1 MTDILTTWNLQN
13 GDWSLAKPGLAEDDG
28 LRTAIIIS
36 LFTDRRAN
44 DDDVLPDTTGDK
56 RGWFGDNFAS
66 NDGDQIGSRLWLLS
80 REKQLSNAL
89 LKAREY
95 CSEALQWMIA
105 DGVAKSV
112 EVASE
117 ILRDGVLAVY
127 ITISKPTGSAQQF
140 KFETQWN
147 AS

>member
-1 MTDILTTWNLQN
+1 MTDIKTTWDLER
-13 GDWSLAKPGLAEDDG
+13 GDWSFTQPGLSEDEG

-44 DDDVLPDTTGDK
+44 ADDELPNATGNR
-56 RGWFGDNFAS
+56 RGWFGDNFAAI
-66 NDGDQIGSRLWLLS
+66 DGDQIGSRLWLLS
-80 REKQLSNAL
+80 REKQLVNVL

-95 CSEALQWMIA
+95 CKEALQWMIA

-112 EVASE
+112 EVVSDV
-117 ILRDGVLAVY
+117 LRDGVLAVY
-127 ITISKPTGSAQQF
+127 ITINKPGGNSLQF
-140 KFETQWN
+140 KFQTHWN